1 MQFAHPLHVTESS
14 DVGASDTEVKR
25 EENGAKRASRGSKPV
40 LGRLASMGYFWRS
53 GRSIASSYRAKY
65 HEHFMFDPK
74 PTAPAIRTPHLPLIA
89 RSVAAIFAL
98 LAGAALSPTVSA
110 QSNDILPLSQVR
122 PGMQGYAY
130 TIFAGDTIEKFDLEV
145 IGVMPNFLG
154 PQQSIILV
162 QLKGEKV
169 EHTGVVAGMS
179 GSPVYLEGKLAG
191 ALSLKLGVF
200 TKEAIGGVTPIE
212 DVLHPSGP
220 NNAPPASTSAQAQAQ
235 QPANAPTY
243 SSAYSSGQVQLQ
255 YPQQQMSL
263 PSETASRNGLP
274 SGSSL
279 EPIATP
285 LVFSGFQT
293 STLQR
298 FAPEIASFGFV
309 AAQGGT
315 TAARPDDG
323 KLAPGDMAGM
333 VLVSGDASINSAC
346 TVTAVQ
352 ADRVYLCGHPFLSLG
367 DVALPMARSR
377 VVTTL
382 SSSLASTKI
391 VNVGGP
397 IGTITGDHLTAV
409 TGKLGAPPA
418 MIPLDLS
425 VATPLGNKK
434 LHFEVVDHPKLTP
447 LLVALTTFNGLTQ
460 NSVYGEG
467 MTLHLSGEIRLKGH
481 APVQIENTYAPGDFL
496 GGDGLPI
503 ALGVQAIF
511 NRLFTNTYEVPSV
524 ERVAL
529 KVESIPGR
537 QSFTI
542 DSAWLEK
549 GEAVPGE
556 DLRVRVLL
564 HPYRGESHIEETTVH
579 VPDQIAHGTMLR
591 VMVTDG
597 DLLNR
602 ASRGFQLSGSGGPPG
617 LDQLIALLNRERRND
632 RLYVGLFMP
641 SPTIL
646 WDDKELPNAPLSQ
659 INVID
664 GRPAPGTVQ
673 VLRESLASESSVQ
686 LSGPVSGVVSLNLQI
701 R

>member
-1 MQFAHPLHVTESS
+1 MQTQGL
-14 DVGASDTEVKR
+14 
-25 EENGAKRASRGSKPV
+25 AKKNSV
-40 LGRLASMGYFWRS
+40 LERLAFRTYQSPS
-53 GRSIASSYRAKY
+53 ARSIASPYHAKY
-65 HEHFMFDPK
+65 HEPSMSPV
-74 PTAPAIRTPHLPLIA
+74 PSILLPQRSRTRNYVLPILA
-89 RSVAAIFAL
+89 LTFLLFFAL
-98 LAGAALSPTVSA
+98 VPTLSA
-110 QSNDILPLSQVR
+110 QSNEILPLDQVQ
-122 PGMQGYAY
+122 PGMHGYAY
-130 TIFAGDTIEKFDLEV
+130 TIFAGDQVEKFDLEV

-154 PQQSIILV
+154 PRQSIILIE
-162 QLKGEKV
+162 LKGPKV

-200 TKEAIGGVTPIE
+200 TKEAIAGVTPIE
-212 DVLHPSGP
+212 DILHPGAQD
-220 NNAPPASTSAQAQAQ
+220 NAPAASTQ
-235 QPANAPTY
+235 QFA
-243 SSAYSSGQVQLQ
+243 
-255 YPQQQMSL
+255 L
-263 PSETASRNGLP
+263 PSEAASRTGLP
-274 SGSSL
+274 SGSAL

-293 STLQR
+293 STLQQ
-298 FAPEIASFGFV
+298 FASQIQNYGFV

-315 TAARPDDG
+315 AASQPDDQH
-323 KLAPGDMAGM
+323 LVAGDMAGM
-333 VLVSGDASINSAC
+333 VLVQGDASINSAC

-391 VNVGGP
+391 VNVGGS

-425 VATPLGNKK
+425 IATSTGEKK
-434 LHFEVVDHPKLTP
+434 LHFELVNHPKLTP

-467 MTLHLSGEIRLKGH
+467 TTLHLSGEIRVQGH
-481 APVQIENTYAPGDFL
+481 APVQIENTYAPGDSL
-496 GGDGLPI
+496 GQDGLPI
-503 ALGVQAIF
+503 ALSVQNIF
-511 NRLFTNTYEVPSV
+511 NRLFTNPYEIPSV
-524 ERVAL
+524 EHIAL
-529 KVESIPGR
+529 HVESVSGR

-549 GEAVPGE
+549 GEAAPGE
-556 DLRVRVLL
+556 TLRVRVLL
-564 HPYRGESHIEETTVH
+564 HPYRGPAHIEETSVH
-579 VPDQIAHGTMLR
+579 IPDQIARGTMLR
-591 VMVTDG
+591 VLVTDG

-602 ASRGFQLSGSGGPPG
+602 ASRGFVFSGSGGPAG
-617 LDQLIALLNRERRND
+617 LDQLITLLNRERRND
-632 RLYVGLFMP
+632 RLYVGLFVP
-641 SPTIL
+641 SPTII

-673 VLRESLASESSVQ
+673 VLRESLASEASVQ
-686 LSGPVSGVVSLNLQI
+686 LTGPVTGVISLNLQI